1 MQKQLKMEKRLNL
14 GMGSFKLCLKV
25 RVLPFVADFET
36 QNFNLKTKFD
46 MENKTSTNHENGNDA
61 NRLLCVGC
69 RVRLTRFDA
78 EEGFPVVNTGV
89 VSFDWEENYY
99 RKQIDVK
106 LDNGEIVS
114 MIPKWSVE
122 VIGNHA

>member
-1 MQKQLKMEKRLNL
+1 MFHNGWRLA
-14 GMGSFKLCLKV
+14 
-25 RVLPFVADFET
+25 FVADFET
-36 QNFNLKTKFD
+36 RNFHLKTKFD
-46 MENKTSTNHENGNDA
+46 MENNTLINHENGNDA

>member
-1 MQKQLKMEKRLNL
+1 MEFGRCNALDADAVTARLPLTVCIGEEQKLK
-14 GMGSFKLCLKV
+14 
-25 RVLPFVADFET
+25 A
-36 QNFNLKTKFD
+36 QNMSEAQKII
-46 MENKTSTNHENGNDA
+46 ESTNVEDGTATQTDA
-61 NRLLCVGC
+61 DTVLCVGC

-89 VSFDWEENYY
+89 VSFDWEEKYY

-122 VIGNHA
+122 VIGNHV